1 MTENEFL
8 EEGPLTRSQEG
19 PWLQVQNKA
28 KKSDSTIWRQQIQC
42 LKTLSLT
49 ASDTGTIGLELFQD
63 NLHIGTYLEHQ
74 LCIFCSLFRGARLM
88 WLVLT
93 DQRCLAIFT
102 HLCQFFQLHN
112 LNCLIVQI
120 LLGDSCLAIK
130 DLISINIV
138 QVLVPQLIESRKCE
152 YLRITGV
159 L

>member
-1 MTENEFL
+1 
-8 EEGPLTRSQEG
+8 
-19 PWLQVQNKA
+19 
-28 KKSDSTIWRQQIQC
+28 
-42 LKTLSLT
+42 
-49 ASDTGTIGLELFQD
+49 
-63 NLHIGTYLEHQ
+63 
-74 LCIFCSLFRGARLM
+74 M

-93 DQRCLAIFT
+93 DQRCLAILT